1 MLEKLTQKYNQL
13 SKELRNLCDQE
24 HQRQLERIQ
33 ENKVFE
39 RTFDRKRKA
48 LMKKIY
54 KTGNELS
61 DAVVKD
67 DPVFL
72 LSKEQ
77 FNQYR
82 SKIPAVYPSWW
93 LRSTIMNYQFQN
105 QTVFPQ
111 WLHDV
116 YCFETS
122 GVRPALKIDPEGFLL
137 PDEHEQIV
145 YCGATWIK
153 IDQGLYISEVPIFFT
168 QFDDNNHK
176 FYYQSSVR
184 KKLLDWYEERK
195 NW

>member
-1 MLEKLTQKYNQL
+1 MSEKLTQKYDRL
-13 SKELRNLCDQE
+13 SKDLRDLCDQE

-61 DAVVKD
+61 DAVIKD

-77 FNQYR
+77 FDQYQ

-93 LRSTIMNYQFQN
+93 LRSTIMNYKFQN

-111 WLHDV
+111 WLYDV
-116 YCFETS
+116 CCFETS
-122 GVRPALKIDPEGFLL
+122 GVRPALKIDPTEFLL
-137 PDEHEQIV
+137 PDVLGHIIH
-145 YCGATWIK
+145 CGITWIK
-153 IDQGLYISEVPIFFT
+153 IDKGLYIAEVPIFFT
-168 QFDDNNHK
+168 QFDDNNHN

-184 KKLLDWYEERK
+184 KKLLDWYKERK
-195 NW
+195 DW